1 MAFLC
6 KLREN
11 KLDNFELLHIL
22 ISKFCQSQRSETWEE
37 MDMLCYSGANYMDF
51 GVSQMVAKILC
62 V

>member
-22 ISKFCQSQRSETWEE
+22 ISKFCLSQRSETWEE

>member
-11 KLDNFELLHIL
+11 KLDNFELLLIL